1 MEDKI
6 TTTMYEKEEKTFPVW
21 LYVTQGRRACQSL
34 GACQVWCEKFLDIIR
49 KKNGNY
55 YNNKGSKKISST
67 RVSNN

>member
-1 MEDKI
+1 M
-6 TTTMYEKEEKTFPVW
+6 TTMYEKEEKTFPVW
-21 LYVTQGRRACQSL
+21 LYVTQERR
-34 GACQVWCEKFLDIIR
+34 ACQVWCEKFLDIIR